1 MYLMP
6 TDTDVALTT
15 QIDIARLMQSLVL
28 CPNMAPPSQ
37 MKTKRGSALSHQD
50 AGTYWLI
57 SVNSK
62 IEISVQYVLR
72 KENNLGIVFF
82 FLFKSIEEKITTK
95 KGRSEKAQRKS

>member
-6 TDTDVALTT
+6 TDTDVALTA

-50 AGTYWLI
+50 AGTYWLTF
-57 SVNSK
+57 VNSK
-62 IEISVQYVLR
+62 IEITVQYVLR
-72 KENNLGIVFF
+72 KESNLCIVF
-82 FLFKSIEEKITTK
+82 FLFKAIEEKITTK
-95 KGRSEKAQRKS
+95 NGRSVKAQRTS